1 MKKLVLLAPVLAA
14 ALAACSPRINLD
26 LLGEEKL
33 QEVVLVP
40 DAAREKIL
48 IVDIDGTLS
57 SALETGF
64 FSREKSVVARVFE
77 RLERAAADPLV
88 KAVILRLDTPG
99 GEVTASDIIYHEV
112 LRFKERTG
120 RPVIGLMM
128 SVAASGGY
136 YIASACDVIL
146 AHPSTITG
154 SIGVISVFPSI
165 ESLMSKVGVKV
176 NVIKSG
182 PSKDSGSPFRDMTE
196 DEKKLFQAIID
207 EYYEGFLAVVAKGR
221 KGKIAEADLRKI
233 ADGRVYTAPQALK
246 LGLID
251 AIGYFDDA
259 FAKSRGLASL
269 KSAPGR
275 EGPRVDDG
283 PPQDGL
289 LLSLAAADALTR
301 RRQTWSDI
309 SNLGG
314 RSMWALTVQWSTDF
328 FSASRYF
335 SGNPAGATTAI
346 RIVSISREPSL
357 LSVVMVTPRPSTGSL
372 RSRQKARA

>member
-14 ALAACSPRINLD
+14 ALTACSPRINLD

-33 QEVVLVP
+33 REVVLVP

-48 IVDIDGTLS
+48 VVDIDGTIS
-57 SALETGF
+57 SALETGLF
-64 FSREKSVVARVFE
+64 AREKSVVARVFE
-77 RLERAAADPLV
+77 RLERAAADPQV

-120 RPVIGLMM
+120 LPVIGLMM

-154 SIGVISVFPSI
+154 SIGVISVFPSV

-196 DEKKLFQAIID
+196 DDKKLFQTIID
-207 EYYEGFLAVVAKGR
+207 EYYEGFLAVVATGR

-259 FAKSRGLASL
+259 FAKARGLASL
-269 KSAPGR
+269 KSAKVVSYTYYPKTKTNIYASQLGSFSPLDAKVL
-275 EGPRVDDG
+275 ESMLALLKTGFYYLWL
-283 PPQDGL
+283 PQ
-289 LLSLAAADALTR
+289 
-301 RRQTWSDI
+301 
-309 SNLGG
+309 
-314 RSMWALTVQWSTDF
+314 
-328 FSASRYF
+328 
-335 SGNPAGATTAI
+335 
-346 RIVSISREPSL
+346 
-357 LSVVMVTPRPSTGSL
+357 TP
-372 RSRQKARA
+372 

>member
-14 ALAACSPRINLD
+14 ALTACSPRINLD

-33 QEVVLVP
+33 REVVLVP

-48 IVDIDGTLS
+48 VVDIDGTIS
-57 SALETGF
+57 SALETGLF
-64 FSREKSVVARVFE
+64 AREKSVVARVFE
-77 RLERAAADPLV
+77 RLERAAADPQV

-154 SIGVISVFPSI
+154 SIGVISVFPSV

-182 PSKDSGSPFRDMTE
+182 PAKDSGSPFRDMTE
-196 DEKKLFQAIID
+196 DDKKLFQTIID
-207 EYYEGFLAVVAKGR
+207 EYYEGFLAVVATGR

-259 FAKSRGLASL
+259 FAKARGLASL
-269 KSAPGR
+269 KSAKVVSYTYYPKTKSNIYASQLGSFSPLDAKVL
-275 EGPRVDDG
+275 ESMLALLKTGFYYLWL
-283 PPQDGL
+283 PQ
-289 LLSLAAADALTR
+289 
-301 RRQTWSDI
+301 
-309 SNLGG
+309 
-314 RSMWALTVQWSTDF
+314 M
-328 FSASRYF
+328 
-335 SGNPAGATTAI
+335 P
-346 RIVSISREPSL
+346 
-357 LSVVMVTPRPSTGSL
+357 
-372 RSRQKARA
+372 

>member
-14 ALAACSPRINLD
+14 ALTACSPRINLD

-33 QEVVLVP
+33 REVVLVP

-48 IVDIDGTLS
+48 VVDIDGTIS
-57 SALETGF
+57 SALETGLF
-64 FSREKSVVARVFE
+64 AREKSVVARVFE
-77 RLERAAADPLV
+77 RLERAAADPQV

-120 RPVIGLMM
+120 LPVIGLMM

-154 SIGVISVFPSI
+154 SIGVISVFPSV

-182 PSKDSGSPFRDMTE
+182 PAKDSGSPFRDMTE
-196 DEKKLFQAIID
+196 DDKKLFQTIID
-207 EYYEGFLAVVAKGR
+207 EYYEGFLAVVATGR

-259 FAKSRGLASL
+259 FAKARGLASL
-269 KSAPGR
+269 KSAKVVSYTYYPKTKSNIYASQLGSFSPLDAKVL
-275 EGPRVDDG
+275 ESMLALLKTGFYYLWL
-283 PPQDGL
+283 PQ
-289 LLSLAAADALTR
+289 
-301 RRQTWSDI
+301 
-309 SNLGG
+309 
-314 RSMWALTVQWSTDF
+314 
-328 FSASRYF
+328 
-335 SGNPAGATTAI
+335 
-346 RIVSISREPSL
+346 
-357 LSVVMVTPRPSTGSL
+357 TP
-372 RSRQKARA
+372 